1 MLLDAFVE
9 LIEQGSVHDSQPRAL
24 GIRRKVALVEQLL
37 KSIASDERLQSV
49 QITMLADHHLRVIP
63 LALQQRRET
72 QVIMGV
78 PCLHGGGPVPRKRT
92 AQRRKQP
99 PGGLHAVG
107 EEMLEI
113 DAIVLEPIQEGRAL
127 HPAIGLSQIPA
138 IQPFEEQQ
146 QDIGRLGQSNAV

>member
-1 MLLDAFVE
+1 MVSWWKKWAALRLMLLDAFVE

-72 QVIMGV
+72 SARMTFWASV
-78 PCLHGGGPVPRKRT
+78 
-92 AQRRKQP
+92 
-99 PGGLHAVG
+99 
-107 EEMLEI
+107 
-113 DAIVLEPIQEGRAL
+113 
-127 HPAIGLSQIPA
+127 
-138 IQPFEEQQ
+138 
-146 QDIGRLGQSNAV
+146 